1 MANFNFN
8 FNDILK
14 HYKNEV
20 TNQDEQDWIMGAD
33 LAAEELSDDLKTFA
47 QSKDPDQFIS
57 IIIQTMSHYFDIQ
70 MQKFEERQTRKAGFE
85 QNDNKEVDKNVAP
98 ESFISKEANGS
109 TEGEDLTSEKNN
121 STLSESFKEEILNGL
136 KRIL

>member
-1 MANFNFN
+1 MAN

-121 STLSESFKEEILNGL
+121 STLSESFKEEILDGL
-136 KRIL
+136 KRILP

>member
-1 MANFNFN
+1 MAN

-33 LAAEELSDDLKTFA
+33 LAAEELSDDLKPFA
-47 QSKDPDQFIS
+47 QSKDPD
-57 IIIQTMSHYFDIQ
+57 QTMSHYFDIQ

-121 STLSESFKEEILNGL
+121 STLSESFKEEILDGL
-136 KRIL
+136 KRILP

>member
-1 MANFNFN
+1 MAN

-57 IIIQTMSHYFDIQ
+57 IIIQTMAHYFDIQ
-70 MQKFEERQTRKAGFE
+70 LQRFEERQARKEFP
-85 QNDNKEVDKNVAP
+85 AP
-98 ESFISKEANGS
+98 EEESVVADEEESVVAEEECEQ
-109 TEGEDLTSEKNN
+109 TN
-121 STLSESFKEEILNGL
+121 STLSEGFKEEILDGL
-136 KRIL
+136 KRILP

>member
-1 MANFNFN
+1 MAN

-20 TNQDEQDWIMGAD
+20 TNQDERDWIMGAD

-121 STLSESFKEEILNGL
+121 STLSESFKEEILDGL
-136 KRIL
+136 KRILP

>member
-1 MANFNFN
+1 MAN

-20 TNQDEQDWIMGAD
+20 TNQDERDWIMGAD

-121 STLSESFKEEILNGL
+121 STLSESFKEEILDGL

>member
-1 MANFNFN
+1 
-8 FNDILK
+8 
-14 HYKNEV
+14 
-20 TNQDEQDWIMGAD
+20 MGAD

-121 STLSESFKEEILNGL
+121 STLSESFKEEILDGL
-136 KRIL
+136 KRILP

>member
-1 MANFNFN
+1 MAN

-57 IIIQTMSHYFDIQ
+57 IIIQTMAHYFDIQ
-70 MQKFEERQTRKAGFE
+70 LQRFEERQARKEFP
-85 QNDNKEVDKNVAP
+85 AP
-98 ESFISKEANGS
+98 EEERVVADEEESVVAEEECEQ
-109 TEGEDLTSEKNN
+109 TN
-121 STLSESFKEEILNGL
+121 STLSESFKEEILDGL
-136 KRIL
+136 KRILP

>member
-1 MANFNFN
+1 MAN

-20 TNQDEQDWIMGAD
+20 TNQDEEDWIMGSD
-33 LAAEELSDDLKTFA
+33 LAAEELSGDLKTFA

-70 MQKFEERQTRKAGFE
+70 LQKFEERQERKEFP
-85 QNDNKEVDKNVAP
+85 AP
-98 ESFISKEANGS
+98 EEESVVADEEESVVADEEESVVAEEECEQ
-109 TEGEDLTSEKNN
+109 TN
-121 STLSESFKEEILNGL
+121 STLSEGFKEEILDGL
-136 KRIL
+136 KRILP

>member
-1 MANFNFN
+1 MAN

-20 TNQDEQDWIMGAD
+20 TNQDEQDWIMGSD

-57 IIIQTMSHYFDIQ
+57 IIIQTMAHYFDIQ
-70 MQKFEERQTRKAGFE
+70 MQRFEERQARKEFP
-85 QNDNKEVDKNVAP
+85 AP
-98 ESFISKEANGS
+98 EEESVVAKEECEQ
-109 TEGEDLTSEKNN
+109 TN
-121 STLSESFKEEILNGL
+121 STLSESFKEEILDGL
-136 KRIL
+136 KRILP

>member
-1 MANFNFN
+1 MAKLNFD

-20 TNQDEQDWIMGAD
+20 TNQDERDWIMGAD

-70 MQKFEERQTRKAGFE
+70 MQKFEERRTRKAGFE

-121 STLSESFKEEILNGL
+121 STLSESFKEEILDGL

>member
-1 MANFNFN
+1 MAN

-70 MQKFEERQTRKAGFE
+70 MQKFEERQERKEFP
-85 QNDNKEVDKNVAP
+85 AP
-98 ESFISKEANGS
+98 EEESVVADEEESVVAEEECEQ
-109 TEGEDLTSEKNN
+109 TN
-121 STLSESFKEEILNGL
+121 STLSEGFKEEILDGL
-136 KRIL
+136 KRILP